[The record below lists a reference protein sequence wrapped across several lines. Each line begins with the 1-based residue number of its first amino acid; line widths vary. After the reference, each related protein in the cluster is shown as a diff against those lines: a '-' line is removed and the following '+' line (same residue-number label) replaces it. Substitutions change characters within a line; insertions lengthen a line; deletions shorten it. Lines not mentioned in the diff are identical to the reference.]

1 MTDFTTPLTTIVEAQ
16 AFIHDL
22 MVNGKSFHF
31 EDDPDTIING
41 QTGRM
46 LFTEE
51 EADLVRLRVNE
62 LYSFEW
68 GVYDCP
74 IGYLLSIDPDYN
86 SEED

>member
-1 MTDFTTPLTTIVEAQ
+1 MTDLTTPLTTIVEAQ

-22 MVNGKSFHF
+22 MVNGKLFHF

-41 QTGRM
+41 LTGRM

-51 EADLVRLRVNE
+51 EADLVRLRVKE

-74 IGYLLSIDPDYN
+74 IGYALSIDPSN